1 MSENVEKL
9 TEEELKKREEEIRY
23 VIDKL
28 IRTGEKFLETEEYK
42 NSPLGEDYKQ
52 KIVKVFPMFI
62 DAVMKGNMNKLLE
75 KVEYMSAGDAYVLG
89 MLTGRLFFNMTK
101 ERI

>member
-1 MSENVEKL
+1 MPENVEKL
-9 TEEELKKREEEIRY
+9 SEEELKKREEEIRY

-28 IRTGEKFLETEEYK
+28 IRIGEKFLETEEYK

-62 DAVMKGNMNKLLE
+62 DAVMKGNMNELLK
-75 KVEYMSAGDAYVLG
+75 KVQYMNAGDAYVLG